1 MTNEF
6 ATDSAERNDLALLK
20 RIDGRLEHVGEG
32 GDSIPRRAVQEL
44 IDERLRLSA
53 RQQQRTG

>member
-6 ATDSAERNDLALLK
+6 ATDSAERNHLALLE
-20 RIDGRLEHVGEG
+20 RIDGRHEHAGPG